1 MLRQIQNP
9 INNARIHVR
18 AVPVRAGQPQI
29 EADGL
34 VGDVLAIQAPSH
46 NPSTLTKV
54 LGHVKNCFGK
64 WARSRDP
71 AGAVRGAAARGCFSA
86 ERPAGC
92 SDVKKLMKNWKAV
105 LINTLAG
112 DSEHFFSA
120 GLPPSSACATA
131 TSTMMTSRSPF
142 AAAASPGASRCSSS
156 TTSRGCRRAVIFFIV
171 E

>member
-9 INNARIHVR
+9 INNARLHVR
-18 AVPVRAGQPQI
+18 AVPVRAGLPQI

-71 AGAVRGAAARGCFSA
+71 AGAVRCCCARMLFGRTPSRLF
-86 ERPAGC
+86 RHKTLM
-92 SDVKKLMKNWKAV
+92 KKLEGSFN
-105 LINTLAG
+105 
-112 DSEHFFSA
+112 
-120 GLPPSSACATA
+120 
-131 TSTMMTSRSPF
+131 
-142 AAAASPGASRCSSS
+142 
-156 TTSRGCRRAVIFFIV
+156 
-171 E
+171 